1 MLWRGEKQERL
12 SRSKQSSRV
21 GETLTTEQRD
31 LGDVPDVYRPLHKGV
46 RTVQPGSV
54 FPKEDLAPE
63 AAGIVGRATAVGD
76 ADQGRVFVDVTLA
89 LVVGRAVLTGPV
101 DFETG
106 PHFL

>member
-1 MLWRGEKQERL
+1 MA
-12 SRSKQSSRV
+12 SREEEANVSLGAELRHK
-21 GETLTTEQRD
+21 EALTTEQCD
-31 LGDVPDVYRPLHKGV
+31 LEDVPNVYRPPHKWV
-46 RTVQPGSV
+46 RAVQPRRV
-54 FPKEDLAPE
+54 FPKEDLGPE

-106 PHFL
+106 PHSL